1 MSAEE
6 RAERLGV
13 TMLLFGLVREPARD
27 ALQGSKDTELL
38 THEEV
43 ETWRSSDDED
53 LRLGQA
59 CIEAQFELRDHQW
72 QALELLDYAYNEPP
86 FSEAPCSG
94 AAGAGEGRAGAAGEG
109 ADLVPVRRAD
119 LARLARFA
127 LGWGEAWSGA

>member
-43 ETWRSSDDED
+43 EAWRSSDDED

-59 CIEAQFELRDHQW
+59 CIEAEFELRDHQW

-86 FSEAPCSG
+86 SSEAPRSG
-94 AAGAGEGRAGAAGEG
+94 AGAAYAAGDR

-127 LGWGEAWSGA
+127 LGWSGA

>member
-43 ETWRSSDDED
+43 EAWRSSDDED

-59 CIEAQFELRDHQW
+59 CIEAEFELREHQW

-86 FSEAPCSG
+86 SSEAPRSG
-94 AAGAGEGRAGAAGEG
+94 VAVAGAAGQSRAG
-109 ADLVPVRRAD
+109 AADLVPVRRAD

-127 LGWGEAWSGA
+127 LGWSGA

>member
-43 ETWRSSDDED
+43 EAWRSSDDED

-59 CIEAQFELRDHQW
+59 CIEAEFELRDHQW

-86 FSEAPCSG
+86 SSGSGTAGAG
-94 AAGAGEGRAGAAGEG
+94 AAGQSRAGAAGEG

-127 LGWGEAWSGA
+127 LGWSGA

>member
-38 THEEV
+38 THDEFEA
-43 ETWRSSDDED
+43 WRSSDDED

-59 CIEAQFELRDHQW
+59 CIEAEFELREHQW
-72 QALELLDYAYNEPP
+72 
-86 FSEAPCSG
+86 
-94 AAGAGEGRAGAAGEG
+94 
-109 ADLVPVRRAD
+109 
-119 LARLARFA
+119 
-127 LGWGEAWSGA
+127 